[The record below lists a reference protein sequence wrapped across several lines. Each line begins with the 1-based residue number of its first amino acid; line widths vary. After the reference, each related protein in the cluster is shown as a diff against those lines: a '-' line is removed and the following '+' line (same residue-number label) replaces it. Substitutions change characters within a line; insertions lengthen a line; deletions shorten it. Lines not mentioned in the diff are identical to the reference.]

1 MTITVTPARTDR
13 TEVPPRS
20 RGRRDTTLLPAVFFL
35 VAFVA
40 LYFGWALAESYHLDI
55 AMTFTMFSLL
65 ALGMYTPLF
74 LGGQIDLAYNAY
86 LAAGAYAVAI
96 IANRTDIPL
105 VLAIPIGAA
114 VAATMALVLGLVTS
128 HLTGFHL
135 ALVTLLAGTAA
146 YRWISSTG
154 AGLTGGASGIGGIP
168 RLDLL
173 GIEFGREQ
181 LVAAGLIAVWLVAF
195 ALSRFRRSLPGLAV
209 RLNRASTPAAE
220 VSGIPTTSIRLVS
233 LAMGAAIGSL
243 GGVFVALMNQFIL
256 ADSYAPE
263 IVFLALF
270 LPLLGGISTPW
281 GAVIGAGLLCFLN
294 EASAFIEGP
303 GPLVFGGASLAI
315 LILLPGGLIG
325 VVALG
330 WSAARSR
337 MRKEDKR

>member
-1 MTITVTPARTDR
+1 MTITATDAGR
-13 TEVPPRS
+13 RRLRAPERS
-20 RGRRDTTLLPAVFFL
+20 RGRRDTTLLPAAFFL
-35 VAFVA
+35 AAFTA
-40 LYFGWALAESYHLDI
+40 LYFGWALSESYHLDI
-55 AMTFTMFSLL
+55 AITFTMFSLL

-114 VAATMALVLGLVTS
+114 IAATMALVLGLVTS

-154 AGLTGGASGIGGIP
+154 ASLTGGASGIGGIP

-181 LVAAGLIAVWLVAF
+181 LVAAGLLTVWVVAF
-195 ALSRFRRSLPGLAV
+195 GLSRFRRSLPGLAV
-209 RLNRASTPAAE
+209 RLNRASIPAAE
-220 VSGIPTTSIRLVS
+220 AAGVPTTSVRLVS

-256 ADSYAPE
+256 ADSFAPE
-263 IVFLALF
+263 IIFLALF

-281 GAVIGAGLLCFLN
+281 GAVIGAAVLCFLN

-325 VVALG
+325 AVALG
-330 WSAARSR
+330 WSAVGPRLR
-337 MRKEDKR
+337 RGDPR

>member
-1 MTITVTPARTDR
+1 MTITT
-13 TEVPPRS
+13 TESGTERVSTSQRS
-20 RGRRDTTLLPAVFFL
+20 RGRRDTTLVPAAFFL
-35 VAFVA
+35 VALVA
-40 LYFGWALAESYHLDI
+40 LYVGWALAEPYHLDI
-55 AMTFTMFSLL
+55 AITFTMFSLL

-105 VLAIPIGAA
+105 VLAVPIGAA
-114 VAATMALVLGLVTS
+114 VAATLALVLGLATR

-154 AGLTGGASGIGGIP
+154 AGFTGGASGIGGIP
-168 RLDLL
+168 RLDLF

-181 LVAAGLIAVWLVAF
+181 LVAAGLLTVWSVAF
-195 ALSRFRRSLPGLAV
+195 GLSRFRRSLPGLAV
-209 RLNRASTPAAE
+209 RLNRASVPAAE
-220 VSGIPTTSIRLVS
+220 VTGVPTTSIRLVS
-233 LAMGAAIGSL
+233 LAGGAAIGSL

-263 IVFLALF
+263 IIFLALF

-281 GAVIGAGLLCFLN
+281 GAVIGAGVLCFLN
-294 EASAFIEGP
+294 EASSFIEGP

-315 LILLPGGLIG
+315 LILMPGGLIG
-325 VVALG
+325 AVALG
-330 WSAARSR
+330 WSAVEPRF
-337 MRKEDKR
+337 RKGGTR

>member
-1 MTITVTPARTDR
+1 MTIITTEPATGSVPACAPARR
-13 TEVPPRS
+13 
-20 RGRRDTTLLPAVFFL
+20 RRDTTLVPAALFL
-35 VAFVA
+35 AAFVP
-40 LYFGWALAESYHLDI
+40 LYFGWALAQPYHLDI
-55 AMTFTMFSLL
+55 AITFTMFSLL

-96 IANRTDIPL
+96 IANQTDLPL
-105 VLAIPIGAA
+105 VLAIPIGAV
-114 VAATMALVLGLVTS
+114 VAATLALVLGLATR

-154 AGLTGGASGIGGIP
+154 AGITGGAGGIGGIP
-168 RLDLL
+168 RLELL
-173 GIEFGREQ
+173 GIEFGREE
-181 LVAAGLIAVWLVAF
+181 LVAAGLLTVWLVAF
-195 ALSRFRRSLPGLAV
+195 ALSRFRRSLPGLTV
-209 RLNRASTPAAE
+209 RLNRASVPAAE
-220 VSGIPTTSIRLVS
+220 VAGVPTTSIRLVS

-263 IVFLALF
+263 IIFLALF

-281 GAVIGAGLLCFLN
+281 GAVIGAGVLCFLN

-325 VVALG
+325 AVALA
-330 WSAARSR
+330 WSFVGAKLQRGGAR
-337 MRKEDKR
+337 